1 MTDAREDLARITT
14 QLSAIYTTS
23 EPDFPGFAV
32 NLVPILDTI
41 AGPGLQLALWLL
53 MGAVAL
59 VLLIACANVG
69 NLLLARGAARQHEI
83 GVRRALG
90 ASRGRL
96 VRQLLVESIVLAGG
110 RNRRR
115 VAGRWSNT
123 GPQRVC
129 RRSLAS
135 CRSDFVGRDRPLVC
149 GICLRCGRAPFRPV
163 ASSARNRA
171 NDVRLAQRSSR
182 CRGGVNVRFVRGVL
196 VVVECGLAVVLLVG
210 AGLLLRSLARVHGID
225 PGFDPRHTLVMR
237 VEFPARTP
245 VPNAPPDDSGAAQA
259 TARAQ
264 IMEDL
269 LARVRHCHQSKAR
282 RSSTICSS
290 RVRGTRR

>member
-32 NLVPILDTI
+32 NLVPILDTV

-96 VRQLLVESIVLAGG
+96 VRQLLVESIVLSLVGGTGGVLLAAATRALSVYAADRLPRADQISLDATVLWFAVFVSVAAGLLFG
-110 RNRRR
+110 LLPALRATERTTSGWLKE
-115 VAGRWSNT
+115 A
-123 GPQRVC
+123 
-129 RRSLAS
+129 AA
-135 CRSDFVGRDRPLVC
+135 VG
-149 GICLRCGRAPFRPV
+149 AE
-163 ASSARNRA
+163 STSALFA
-171 NDVRLAQRSSR
+171 ARSSSS
-182 CRGGVNVRFVRGVL
+182 
-196 VVVECGLAVVLLVG
+196 VVLL
-210 AGLLLRSLARVHGID
+210 
-225 PGFDPRHTLVMR
+225 
-237 VEFPARTP
+237 
-245 VPNAPPDDSGAAQA
+245 
-259 TARAQ
+259 
-264 IMEDL
+264 
-269 LARVRHCHQSKAR
+269 
-282 RSSTICSS
+282 
-290 RVRGTRR
+290 